1 MLAGAVVECSL
12 ADPLKRAPVAT
23 LLDQKGADAARTEP
37 ITGVRNTLRLR
48 AVAEAD
54 LDGHL
59 GDQGLDAV
67 VATLQVACGVPI
79 AVVNIVTVD
88 LQTYPAEV
96 GVGASCTAVP
106 DQFSFCAHV
115 VERGSPL
122 TVVDAATHP
131 VFSQNPLVLAGAIGA
146 YAGEPLLDNGFVI
159 GAVSIFDSKARE
171 FTAAELEILRHQA
184 LLASTVL
191 ALRRSARTDVL
202 TGLPNRGLFLDRLT
216 RALGRLERHRGA
228 LAVMFLDIDD
238 FKGLNDRFGH
248 DVGDVVLAEL
258 SDRLTAVMRS
268 TDTLARFGGDEFVA
282 ICEEL
287 GAAKDAERIAT
298 HMIAALDK
306 EWTIGGQVIPVAV
319 SIGIAMSTSHDSLP
333 AVLLRD
339 ADAAMYRAKKR
350 PGSSWVLSTSGL

>member
-1 MLAGAVVECSL
+1 MLL
-12 ADPLKRAPVAT
+12 DRKRAHP
-23 LLDQKGADAARTEP
+23 DWSEP
-37 ITGVRNTLRLR
+37 ITGVRTASRLR
-48 AVAEAD
+48 AVAEAE

-67 VATLQVACGVPI
+67 VATLHVACGVPI
-79 AVVNIVTVD
+79 AVVNIVTAG

-96 GVGASCTAVP
+96 GIGAPCSMVP
-106 DQFSFCAHV
+106 DQLSFCAQV
-115 VERGSPL
+115 VEHGSSL
-122 TVVDAATHP
+122 RVADASVHP
-131 VFSQNPLVLAGAIGA
+131 VFSQNPLVLTGAVGA
-146 YAGEPLLDNGFVI
+146 YAGEPLLDNGYVI

-171 FTAAELEILRHQA
+171 FTEDELAVLRHQA

-202 TGLPNRGLFLDRLT
+202 TGLPNRGLFLDRLAL
-216 RALGRLERHRGA
+216 ALGRLERHRGVV
-228 LAVMFLDIDD
+228 AVMYLDIDD

-258 SDRLTAVMRS
+258 SDRLIAVMRS

-282 ICEEL
+282 ACEDL
-287 GAAKDAERIAT
+287 GGAEDAERIAA
-298 HMIAALDK
+298 HMIAAVDTQ
-306 EWTIGGQVIPVAV
+306 WTIDGQVIPVTI
-319 SIGIAMSTSHDSLP
+319 SIGIALASSHVALP

-350 PGSSWVLSTSGL
+350 PGSAWVLSTSGKGL

>member
-1 MLAGAVVECSL
+1 MSP
-12 ADPLKRAPVAT
+12 DPKRDHP
-23 LLDQKGADAARTEP
+23 DRTEP
-37 ITGVRNTLRLR
+37 ITGVRTASRLR
-48 AVAEAD
+48 AVAEAE

-67 VATLQVACGVPI
+67 VATLQVACGVPM

-96 GVGASCTAVP
+96 GVGAPCTTVS
-106 DQFSFCAHV
+106 DQLSFCAHV

-122 TVVDAATHP
+122 MVADALTHP
-131 VFSQNPLVLAGAIGA
+131 IFSRNPLVLAGDIGA
-146 YAGEPLLDNGFVI
+146 YAGEPLLDNGYVI
-159 GAVSIFDSKARE
+159 GAVSIFDSEARE

-184 LLASTVL
+184 LLASRVL

-216 RALGRLERHRGA
+216 HALGRLERHRA
-228 LAVMFLDIDD
+228 VVAVMYLDIDD

-258 SDRLTAVMRS
+258 SDRLTAVIRS
-268 TDTLARFGGDEFVA
+268 TDTLARFGGDEFVVA
-282 ICEEL
+282 CEDL
-287 GAAKDAERIAT
+287 GGAEDAERIAT
-298 HMIAALDK
+298 HMIAAVDK
-306 EWTIGGQVIPVAV
+306 QWTIDGRVIPVTI
-319 SIGIAMSTSHDSLP
+319 SIGIALAGSHVDLP
-333 AVLLRD
+333 AVLLRH

-350 PGSSWVLSTSGL
+350 PGSAWVLSTSGL